1 MRGEKRAS
9 VEASASPSGRTKRS
23 ARSVSSAQ
31 ATTVVRNDAT
41 STATETIIAI
51 AIISEA
57 TATRGAQRRAAEVG
71 RRQTPASAAARP
83 ATSRGAPAT
92 PTASGAHSEPPK
104 MMNKPLA

>member
-57 TATRGAQRRAAEVG
+57 TATLVRSGAPPRF
-71 RRQTPASAAARP
+71 AAARP
-83 ATSRGAPAT
+83 SVGRRAASDVPRRASDV
-92 PTASGAHSEPPK
+92 TASGAHSEPPK

>member
-1 MRGEKRAS
+1 M
-9 VEASASPSGRTKRS
+9 
-23 ARSVSSAQ
+23 SVSSAQ

-57 TATRGAQRRAAEVG
+57 TATLVRSGAPPRLPAASPRIG
-71 RRQTPASAAARP
+71 RRPASAVAAR
-83 ATSRGAPAT
+83 ASD

-104 MMNKPLA
+104 MMNSPLP